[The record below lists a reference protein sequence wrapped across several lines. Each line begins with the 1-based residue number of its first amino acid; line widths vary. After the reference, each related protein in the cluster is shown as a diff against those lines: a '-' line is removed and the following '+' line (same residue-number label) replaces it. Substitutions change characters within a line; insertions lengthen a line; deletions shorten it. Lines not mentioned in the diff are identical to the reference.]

1 MLVLLVDVLV
11 QVHCSCAKW
20 LSCYKSFCLRSFL
33 QLSLIFFLFNCLCL
47 YNLDLTIVGA
57 HTLGR
62 ARVDA
67 SGFQQP
73 WVDNEFGLDNQFYI
87 DVLDRSKN
95 WTLVSTLL
103 WLSLS
108 TRGLIR
114 LVEDDWFMILIINGW
129 YEATLQPLSLG
140 TQITGDFFI
149 TALIEYIQGF
159 QDGLE

>member
-114 LVEDDWFMILIINGW
+114 LVEGSLSSMVDMRPHYNLLAWELKLLVTFL
-129 YEATLQPLSLG
+129 LQRLLS
-140 TQITGDFFI
+140 IFK
-149 TALIEYIQGF
+149 GF
-159 QDGLE
+159 KMD